1 MCSQVDYNSLI
12 YPFINPS
19 IHYPSILTN
28 IFQILIVAQ
37 ALYYGYNKNNSI
49 SDNKTCHPFIK
60 KYTPGEVR
68 EISDYCIVCFKCYGR
83 DENMLL

>member
-1 MCSQVDYNSLI
+1 MGI
-12 YPFINPS
+12 IK
-19 IHYPSILTN
+19 I
-28 IFQILIVAQ
+28 IVLVIIKHA
-37 ALYYGYNKNNSI
+37 I
-49 SDNKTCHPFIK
+49 SFIK